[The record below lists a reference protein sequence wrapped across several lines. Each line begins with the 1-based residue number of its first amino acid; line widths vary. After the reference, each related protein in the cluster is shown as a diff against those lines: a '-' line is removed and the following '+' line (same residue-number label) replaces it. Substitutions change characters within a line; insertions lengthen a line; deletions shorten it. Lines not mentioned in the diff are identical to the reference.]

1 MAVGKSLTGGPCGNA
16 DLLYSLLLIYLFNGF
31 FYGCYILMPK
41 IPQFR
46 YQQPLFLVEWIMQWK
61 QITFVQETN
70 LWTLLNEMD
79 GKVHLCLPT

>member
-1 MAVGKSLTGGPCGNA
+1 
-16 DLLYSLLLIYLFNGF
+16 
-31 FYGCYILMPK
+31 MPK